1 MMLIVL
7 LSVVPAALSHGWHHG
22 GMGGEGR
29 RMGHMI
35 QRIDM
40 PITVTG
46 TKDNTAS
53 FIVKNVAMVGHKDM
67 AGVVT
72 FDKPVKG
79 AYNMTD
85 NMAYMT
91 NAGATGMNIRVDDM
105 NTSALP
111 VAGSAG
117 IMSMGNISVLYK
129 GKDYAIMQFGKV
141 SFHLPDGTVKS
152 YDLDKPVKIVKSYE
166 RKSGVMDA
174 SPGFTNAIKDVFSG
188 GKTFPADAPP
198 MKVSDLM
205 KTEAG
210 KTAVRIAD
218 TTATAT

>member
-1 MMLIVL
+1 MVIVL
-7 LSVVPAALSHGWHHG
+7 LSVAPAALSHGWHNG
-22 GMGGEGR
+22 GMGEGR
-29 RMGHMI
+29 SMGHMI

-46 TKDNTAS
+46 KKDNTVA
-53 FIVKNVAMVGHKDM
+53 FVVNNVAMVGHKDK

-72 FDKPVKG
+72 FDKPVQG

-91 NAGATGMNIRVDDM
+91 NAGATDMNIRVENM
-105 NTSALP
+105 TTLALP
-111 VAGSAG
+111 VAGASG

-166 RKSGVMDA
+166 RKAGVMDA
-174 SPGFTNAIKDVFSG
+174 SPGFTNAMKDVLVS

-198 MKVSDLM
+198 MKVADLM
-205 KTEAG
+205 KAEAG
-210 KTAVRIAD
+210 KTAMRIVD
-218 TTATAT
+218 TTTTST

>member
-7 LSVVPAALSHGWHHG
+7 LSVAPAALSHGWHQG
-22 GMGGEGR
+22 GMGEGR

-46 TKDNTAS
+46 TKDNTVA
-53 FIVKNVAMVGHKDM
+53 FVVNNVAMVGHKDKV
-67 AGVVT
+67 GVVT
-72 FDKPVKG
+72 FDKPVQG

-117 IMSMGNISVLYK
+117 VMSMGNISVLYK

-141 SFHLPDGTVKS
+141 SFHLPDGSVKS
-152 YDLDKPVKIVKSYE
+152 YDLDKPVKVIKSYD

-174 SPGFTNAIKDVFSG
+174 SPGFTNAIKDVFVG

-198 MKVSDLM
+198 MKVADLM

-210 KTAVRIAD
+210 KTAMRIVD
-218 TTATAT
+218 TTTAST